1 MRLNILNLNAFLRSW
16 LCPRLLN
23 VNCILV
29 VKLRNWFDFCGK
41 YSIFTVFAEV
51 FNFIVFLYVSCRS
64 SIMSRTIRSYNQLFI
79 TDMPTNIS
87 NQIVKQ
93 NLHFDVDLL
102 NEKSVQSFWKLYL
115 HFDALNFLK
124 FCPILKRPFWQSTIW
139 KKAWSMDF
147 KDILNFDCYESLR
160 VMFWSTIFLLL
171 IFQVIPLFQYQF
183 TSTSICYQ
191 PTCSWRYGGS
201 TLVNYQNLSNDW
213 WVFRCQRR
221 RKRIHQNVEYPR
233 SAFHV
238 SQIWDS

>member
-1 MRLNILNLNAFLRSW
+1 MLML
-16 LCPRLLN
+16 LCALGCALAQMNMCLLN
-23 VNCILV
+23 VNCVLV

-93 NLHFDVDLL
+93 NLHFGVDLL

-115 HFDALNFLK
+115 HFDALNFPK

-139 KKAWSMDF
+139 KKAWSMYF
-147 KDILNFDCYESLR
+147 KDILNFDCYESLTGSN
-160 VMFWSTIFLLL
+160 VLINNLFIINFSGYTIIPIPIYLNLHLLSTNQQLKI
-171 IFQVIPLFQYQF
+171 
-183 TSTSICYQ
+183 
-191 PTCSWRYGGS
+191 
-201 TLVNYQNLSNDW
+201 W
-213 WVFRCQRR
+213 W
-221 RKRIHQNVEYPR
+221 INPG
-233 SAFHV
+233 
-238 SQIWDS
+238 